1 MKNDDLSPKLTKVF
15 DDLSRVPAR
24 DSQSAARGR
33 LQFQQQA
40 EKLRQSVS
48 PTEERRHKGWKSIF
62 LTLFPI
68 KEPQLMKMKI
78 MISAALA
85 LFIFLAA
92 SGATVYAAQDDLP
105 GQNLYQVKTW
115 SEDTAMYLAMSEQT
129 RLEYT
134 LDFVDRRVA
143 EASGLISAGLEIP
156 EQLETR
162 LRTQLEQA
170 LHLAAGL
177 NDTQMLQ
184 QLEQI
189 RLRSENQVQIMN
201 MLMTNAPEGVQ
212 PILQRIRDRFHQ
224 QVQLVE
230 LGQSDPQEFKA
241 QARNG
246 FGPNGTQ
253 YQNGTGEPGANGSQN
268 QNGSSQPG
276 PNGTQNQMGTG
287 EPGPNGS
294 QNQNG
299 PGEPQPTEA
308 PGANNPAGPQP
319 TDPPNGYGPGQP
331 QSTVTPVSNGPGP
344 GGSGKP

>member
-1 MKNDDLSPKLTKVF
+1 
-15 DDLSRVPAR
+15 
-24 DSQSAARGR
+24 
-33 LQFQQQA
+33 
-40 EKLRQSVS
+40 
-48 PTEERRHKGWKSIF
+48 
-62 LTLFPI
+62 
-68 KEPQLMKMKI
+68 MKMKVL
-78 MISAALA
+78 ISAALA
-85 LFIFLAA
+85 LFVFLAA

-115 SEDTAMYLAMSEQT
+115 SEDTAMNLAISNQT
-129 RLEYT
+129 RLEYA

-162 LRTQLEQA
+162 LRTQMEQA

-177 NDTQMLQ
+177 DDTQMLQ

-189 RLRSENQVQIMN
+189 RLRFENQFQIMN

-212 PILQRIRDRFHQ
+212 PILQRIRDRFRQ

-253 YQNGTGEPGANGSQN
+253 YQNSTAEPGPNGSQN
-268 QNGSSQPG
+268 QNGSTQPG

-308 PGANNPAGPQP
+308 PDANNPAGPQP
-319 TDPPNGYGPGQP
+319 TDPSNGYGPGQP